1 MEIKNPSSE
10 IIEAVESAIKW
21 FEKSKI
27 EGIKIETVAVK
38 EYEKGFDRVVVKDK
52 NAPPIWA
59 RFYDINTNCPI
70 FSGRDKIIKDS
81 LAEIE
86 IERRTGYAY
95 YTNSP
100 QRLLE
105 VDYPKW
111 KEKISK

>member
-1 MEIKNPSSE
+1 V
-10 IIEAVESAIKW
+10 VE
-21 FEKSKI
+21 
-27 EGIKIETVAVK
+27 
-38 EYEKGFDRVVVKDK
+38 DK

-59 RFYDINTNCPI
+59 RFYDIKTNEPI
-70 FSGRDKIIKDS
+70 FMGRDSIPRKT

-86 IERRTGYAY
+86 RERRVGYSY